1 MPSEGLER
9 WRRKQ
14 ERRVRRKPGEGSKS
28 EMLCGEQLRGQ
39 TPRGQSRDT
48 EAPLGAKVGQES
60 D

>member
-48 EAPLGAKVGQES
+48 EAPLGAKVG
-60 D
+60 